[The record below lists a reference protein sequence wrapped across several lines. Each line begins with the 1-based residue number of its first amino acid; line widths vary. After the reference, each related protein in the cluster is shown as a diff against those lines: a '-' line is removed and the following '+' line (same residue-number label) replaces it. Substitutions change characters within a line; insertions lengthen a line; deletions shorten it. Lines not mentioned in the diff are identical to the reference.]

1 MSMFEEAK
9 KKLIEID
16 VNQARLSK
24 KKRLLRSD
32 EFYRD
37 IYNQILN
44 KNDDLDDDCNDMLEC
59 AVASKL
65 WFRSTCDVLLKQV
78 LIKFIAL
85 TQNPSSKMIL
95 NNKERSQFHQH

>member
-1 MSMFEEAK
+1 MFEEAK

-44 KNDDLDDDCNDMLEC
+44 KNDDLDDDCNDTLESN
-59 AVASKL
+59 VA
-65 WFRSTCDVLLKQV
+65 
-78 LIKFIAL
+78 
-85 TQNPSSKMIL
+85 
-95 NNKERSQFHQH
+95 